1 MRFDDAKL
9 RAQVREETLREVA
22 EWCAERSDEAFCRR
36 DRAREAAFLAAMN
49 HCLGLKAQTVAAA
62 ALRRPAPTEDDG
74 FTTVHPPVWPAIDGG
89 LDG

>member
-1 MRFDDAKL
+1 MRYDDTKL

-22 EWCAERSDEAFCRR
+22 TWCSERMDEAFGRG
-36 DRAREAAFLAAMN
+36 DRAREAAFLATMN
-49 HCLGLKAQTVAAA
+49 HCL
-62 ALRRPAPTEDDG
+62 ALRVKTVVATLRLPTEDDG